1 MNIAISNYWHDIMGL
16 SPAAKARELFNLM
29 YEKMCR
35 PELCYEDFD
44 EIRKDEMERFGKESV
59 LEQMMKRASDRMLT
73 NRLDSL
79 MGNTVPRPALTKM
92 DLER

>member
-1 MNIAISNYWHDIMGL
+1 
-16 SPAAKARELFNLM
+16 
-29 YEKMCR
+29 
-35 PELCYEDFD
+35 
-44 EIRKDEMERFGKESV
+44 MERFGKESV

-92 DLER
+92 DLERLDLDKIADYYCSLYRNDIRSNRKV